1 MGRHHAVLRRVVDVR
16 PDETKAML
24 VSFAYFFCVLSGW
37 FVLRPIREAT
47 AAASG
52 VGTLPYLF
60 TGTLTVMLLANPL
73 FASLVVRF
81 TVRRFIAITY
91 HFFVVNLLVFYALLR
106 FVAPGEGTVGDL
118 WIGRAFFVWTSVFN
132 LFVVSIFWAFMA
144 DAFRSEQAKRLFG
157 FIAVGGTL
165 GSVVG
170 SATTATFAAQIGTAN
185 LLLVSA
191 VMIELAVLC
200 VVRFPARL
208 GVPADGS
215 DEPAVSA
222 APLEAPINARAL
234 QARGDGPPIGGS
246 VWAGITHVLRS
257 PYLLGISAFFV
268 LFTIGST
275 VLYFQQADIVGRTYA
290 DRATR
295 TTMLARLELVVQSL
309 TLLTQIFFTGRL
321 IRWLGMGM
329 ALAFLP
335 LVSVLGFAALGTWP
349 VFMVVAVLVVVR
361 RAGNFGLN
369 NPALEILFTVLPR
382 EDKYKAKSFIET
394 FVYRSGDQIGAWGFA
409 GLTALGL
416 SLSGVAY
423 AAVPLAV
430 VWLVLAVWLGR
441 RHVALAAGS

>member
-1 MGRHHAVLRRVVDVR
+1 MSAIATGRLHAALRRVVDVR
-16 PDETKAML
+16 ADETAALL

-60 TGTLTVMLLANPL
+60 TGTLTVMLLANPV
-73 FASLVVRF
+73 FSSLVVRF
-81 TVRRFIAITY
+81 PVRRFIAITY
-91 HFFVVNLLVFYALLR
+91 HFFVFNLLLFYALLHY
-106 FVAPGEGTVGDL
+106 VAPGEGSAADL

-144 DAFRSEQAKRLFG
+144 DAFRSEQATRLFG

-170 SATTATFAAQIGTAN
+170 SATTAALAARIGTPN
-185 LLLVSA
+185 LMLVSA
-191 VMIELAVLC
+191 VLIELAVLC

-208 GVPADGS
+208 GIPAEG
-215 DEPAVSA
+215 ESA
-222 APLEAPINARAL
+222 AAEMPIGEVPLR
-234 QARGDGPPIGGS
+234 ARGDGPPIGGS
-246 VWAGITHVLRS
+246 IWAGITHVMRS
-257 PYLLGISAFFV
+257 PYLLGISALFV

-275 VLYFQQADIVGRTYA
+275 TLYFQQADIVGRTYA

-309 TLLTQIFFTGRL
+309 TLLTQLFFTGRL
-321 IRWLGMGM
+321 IRWVGMAA

-335 LVSVLGFAALGTWP
+335 LVSLLGFAALGTWP
-349 VFMVVAVLVVVR
+349 VFAVVAVLVVVR
-361 RAGNFGLN
+361 RAGNFGIN

-394 FVYRSGDQIGAWGFA
+394 FVYRAGDQIGAWGFA

-416 SLSGVAY
+416 SLSGIAY
-423 AAVPLAV
+423 ASVPLAA

-441 RHVALAAGS
+441 RHLALAAGR